1 MTIPEGPGPTIADH
15 VAEVSAKLSRIE
27 KRGTAPASMG
37 SFRFVQVTDVMDAL
51 KPELDERGI
60 ILRPLV
66 ELLRLDLFPRQ
77 GKDTPSALAAV
88 SMELWAVMGPDELL
102 LARTVGHGADTQDKA
117 MGKAT
122 TSALKQA
129 ILIAFAIPT
138 GPDLAPDTEREN
150 LDDQQERR
158 PRQARQP
165 APDTEAAA
173 HAQAAAGA
181 PLPRKAKLIARI
193 AELMREVEQLPA
205 PQNRELN
212 RYSVRQHVRKT
223 HTGMET
229 LSDLFQRGSEEDVEA
244 LGRYIAGKLNE
255 VQGMD
260 SSANKPAGETAEAE
274 RRAEDMPQD
283 EAMAAGAAL
292 AGRKPDPKVTP

>member
-1 MTIPEGPGPTIADH
+1 MPTTEGPGPTIADH
-15 VAEVSAKLSRIE
+15 VAEVSARLSRIE

-51 KPELDERGI
+51 KPELDERGM
-60 ILRPLV
+60 ILRPDV
-66 ELLRLDLFPRQ
+66 ERLEVHTYQRQ
-77 GKDTPSALAAV
+77 GKDGPGVLVTVTLALYV
-88 SMELWAVMGPDELL
+88 RMGADELL
-102 LARTVGHGADTQDKA
+102 LARTIGQGQDTQDKA
-117 MGKAT
+117 AGKAT

-138 GPDLAPDTEREN
+138 GPDLAGDVEHEN
-150 LDDQQERR
+150 LDDRQE
-158 PRQARQP
+158 PRQARGRRQP
-165 APDTEAAA
+165 PATEEAAQ
-173 HAQAAAGA
+173 AQAATGQA
-181 PLPRKAKLIARI
+181 LPRKARLVARV
-193 AELMREVEQLPA
+193 AELMKEVEQLPA

-229 LSDLFQRGSEEDVEA
+229 LSDLFQRGTEEDVEA

-260 SSANKPAGETAEAE
+260 SSADKPPAE
-274 RRAEDMPQD
+274 RRAEDMPED

-292 AGRKPDPKVTP
+292 VGRKPPTVTA